1 MAQKTQKLSPLYTRT
16 DIAEQKAATVKRLG
30 KDKDGAY
37 RASRR
42 IDGKG

>member
-1 MAQKTQKLSPLYTRT
+1 MAKKQNEQSPLYTRA

-42 IDGKG
+42 IDRKV

>member
-1 MAQKTQKLSPLYTRT
+1 MAKKQNEKSPLNTRA

-42 IDGKG
+42 IDGKA

>member
-1 MAQKTQKLSPLYTRT
+1 MKQTKTSPLYTPKAL
-16 DIAEQKAATVKRLG
+16 AEQKSATVKRLG

-42 IDGKG
+42 IDGKA

>member
-1 MAQKTQKLSPLYTRT
+1 MAQKTQKNSPLYTRA

-30 KDKDGAY
+30 KDTDGAY

>member
-1 MAQKTQKLSPLYTRT
+1 MTRKTQKHSPLYTRA
-16 DIAEQKAATVKRLG
+16 DIAEQKAVTVKRLG

-42 IDGKG
+42 IDGKA

>member
-1 MAQKTQKLSPLYTRT
+1 MNRKTQKQSPLYTRA

-30 KDKDGAY
+30 KDTDGAY

-42 IDGKG
+42 IDGKV

>member
-1 MAQKTQKLSPLYTRT
+1 MAYKPQKHSPLYTRA
-16 DIAEQKAATVKRLG
+16 DIAEQKADTVKRLG

-42 IDGKG
+42 IDGKA

>member
-1 MAQKTQKLSPLYTRT
+1 MNRKTQKQSPLYTRE

-30 KDKDGAY
+30 KDTDGAY

-42 IDGKG
+42 IDRKD

>member
-1 MAQKTQKLSPLYTRT
+1 MAYKPQKHSPLCTRA
-16 DIAEQKAATVKRLG
+16 DIAEQKAATVKRIG

-42 IDGKG
+42 IDGKA

>member
-1 MAQKTQKLSPLYTRT
+1 MAQKTQKHSPLYTRA

-30 KDKDGAY
+30 KDTDRSY

-42 IDGKG
+42 IDGKA

>member
-1 MAQKTQKLSPLYTRT
+1 MNRKTQKQSPLYTRK

-30 KDKDGAY
+30 KDTDGAY

-42 IDGKG
+42 IDRKD

>member
-1 MAQKTQKLSPLYTRT
+1 MAKKQNEHSPLYTRA

-42 IDGKG
+42 IDRKG

>member
-1 MAQKTQKLSPLYTRT
+1 MAQKTQKQSPLYTRA

-30 KDKDGAY
+30 KDTDGAY

>member
-1 MAQKTQKLSPLYTRT
+1 MKQKKVSPLYTPKT
-16 DIAEQKAATVKRLG
+16 LAEQKAATVKRLG

-42 IDGKG
+42 IDGEG

>member
-1 MAQKTQKLSPLYTRT
+1 MTRKTQKYSPLYTRAR
-16 DIAEQKAATVKRLG
+16 IAEQKADTVKRLG

-42 IDGKG
+42 IDGKA

>member
-1 MAQKTQKLSPLYTRT
+1 MTRKTQKYSPLYTRA

-42 IDGKG
+42 IDGKA

>member
-1 MAQKTQKLSPLYTRT
+1 MAKKQNEQSPLYTRA